1 MMESITV
8 SKESFE
14 FLKYMLFG
22 SWGSIYIAAS
32 ERAYRDMC
40 RTLRLEGSA
49 STGLRDAVDGL
60 LEKEISEVLD
70 KGFSDQEQYDAWHKE
85 ICLKIQQVYT
95 ESGIGMTIGQAQK
108 WLNMTM
114 KYLFVANVPGTA
126 EVFPFCHVPIDS
138 YIINAVEKQL
148 GVKRFDTPWSK
159 ISDYETYIDFQKC
172 LRKMLEGKAPLEW
185 EFGTWLSMASGK
197 KGAEHQKRSLII
209 RKE

>member
-1 MMESITV
+1 MENITV
-8 SKESFE
+8 CKESFE

-22 SWGSIYIAAS
+22 SWNSIYIAAS

-40 RTLRLEGSA
+40 RTLRLDGTD
-49 STGLRDAVDGL
+49 STGLRDAVDKI
-60 LEKEISEVLD
+60 LEKEISDVLCR
-70 KGFSDQEQYDAWHKE
+70 GFSGQEEYDLWHRE
-85 ICLKIQQVYT
+85 ICFKIQKIYIDN
-95 ESGIGMTIGQAQK
+95 SIGLTVGQAQK

-126 EVFPFCHVPIDS
+126 EVFRFCHVPIDS

>member
-1 MMESITV
+1 MENITV
-8 SKESFE
+8 CKESFE

-22 SWGSIYIAAS
+22 SWNSIYIAAS

-40 RTLRLEGSA
+40 RTLRLDGTD
-49 STGLRDAVDGL
+49 STGLRDAVDKT
-60 LEKEISEVLD
+60 LEKEISDVLCR
-70 KGFSDQEQYDAWHKE
+70 GFSGQEEYDLWHRE
-85 ICLKIQQVYT
+85 ICFKIQKIYIDN
-95 ESGIGMTIGQAQK
+95 SIGLTVGQAQK

-114 KYLFVANVPGTA
+114 KYLFVANMPGTA

-159 ISDYETYIDFQKC
+159 ISDYETYLDYQKS
-172 LRKMLEGKAPLEW
+172 LREKLGERAPLEW

-197 KGAEHQKRSLII
+197 KGAEHQKRSITI